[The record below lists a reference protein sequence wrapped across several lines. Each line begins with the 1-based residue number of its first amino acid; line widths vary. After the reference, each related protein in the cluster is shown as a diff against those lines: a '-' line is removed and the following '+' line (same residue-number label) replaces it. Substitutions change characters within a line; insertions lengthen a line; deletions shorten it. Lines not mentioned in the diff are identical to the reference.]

1 MKANHFNFDSS
12 RLPGAGDNHSPIS
25 KIRVWIL
32 QAIILSILIFIL
44 SVTLPLT
51 GFAESVDS
59 KIQEGISQYHEG
71 KFKDAGQSFSSAHA
85 DRPDDSRIAY
95 NQGNAHYKE
104 GSFPEALQAF
114 THSSLD
120 EKNPDIR
127 KNSIYNAGNTLV
139 KLGKLKKAESAY
151 KKVLRLDSDDMDAK
165 FNLEYVRQQLT
176 KKEDQ
181 KQDSDQGNQKNE
193 DNDSSSEKEQGENQK
208 QNKDQ
213 QAENQPPPSPPE
225 NDDAARNDPET
236 SEQPGKPGMEVEIS
250 EKEAERML
258 EKLAE
263 DLKSISRMQA
273 GKTKSS
279 YQGND
284 W

>member
-1 MKANHFNFDSS
+1 MKADHVNLASS
-12 RLPGAGDNHSPIS
+12 RLPGAGNNHSPIS

-32 QAIILSILIFIL
+32 QSIILSSLILIL
-44 SVTLPLT
+44 SLPLT

-71 KFKDAGQSFSSAHA
+71 NFKDAGQSFSSARL

-95 NQGNAHYKE
+95 NQGNAQYKE
-104 GSFPEALQAF
+104 GRFPEALQAF

-120 EKNPDIR
+120 EKNRDIR

>member
-1 MKANHFNFDSS
+1 MKADHFNFDSS

-71 KFKDAGQSFSSAHA
+71 KFKDAGQSFSSARV
-85 DRPDDSRIAY
+85 DRPDDSRIPY

-114 THSSLD
+114 TQSSLD
-120 EKNPDIR
+120 KKNPDIR
-127 KNSIYNAGNTLV
+127 KNAIYNTGNTLV
-139 KLGKLKKAESAY
+139 KLGKLKEAESAY
-151 KKVLRLDSDDMDAK
+151 KKVLRLDPDDMDAK
-165 FNLEYVRQQLT
+165 FNLEYIREQLK
-176 KKEDQ
+176 KKEE
-181 KQDSDQGNQKNE
+181 QDSDQGKQKNE
-193 DNDSSSEKEQGENQK
+193 DNNSDSEKEQGANE
-208 QNKDQ
+208 DP
-213 QAENQPPPSPPE
+213 QAENQQPPPPPE
-225 NDDAARNDPET
+225 NDDAEKNDS
-236 SEQPGKPGMEVEIS
+236 SEQPEEPGMESEIS
-250 EKEAERML
+250 EKEAERIL
-258 EKLAE
+258 ERLTE

>member
-1 MKANHFNFDSS
+1 MKAYHFNLDSS
-12 RLPGAGDNHSPIS
+12 RLPRAGNNHSPIS

-32 QAIILSILIFIL
+32 QSIILSSLILIL
-44 SVTLPLT
+44 SLPLT

-71 KFKDAGQSFSSAHA
+71 NFKDAGQSFSSARL

-95 NQGNAHYKE
+95 NQGNAQYKE
-104 GSFPEALQAF
+104 GRFPEALQAF

-120 EKNPDIR
+120 EKNRDNR
-127 KNSIYNAGNTLV
+127 KNSIYNTGNTLV
-139 KLGKLKKAESAY
+139 KLGKLKEAESAY
-151 KKVLRLDSDDMDAK
+151 KKVLRLDPGDMDAK
-165 FNLEYVRQQLT
+165 FNLEYVRKQL
-176 KKEDQ
+176 KKEEDQ

-193 DNDSSSEKEQGENQK
+193 D
-208 QNKDQ
+208 Q
-213 QAENQPPPSPPE
+213 QANNEHSPPE
-225 NDDAARNDPET
+225 KDDAGKNDPET
-236 SEQPGKPGMEVEIS
+236 SEQPGEREPGMEDEIS

-258 EKLAE
+258 ERLTE
-263 DLKSISRMQA
+263 DLKNISRMQA

>member
-1 MKANHFNFDSS
+1 MKAYHFNLDSS
-12 RLPGAGDNHSPIS
+12 RLPGAGNNHSPIS

-71 KFKDAGQSFSSAHA
+71 KFKDAGQSFSSARV
-85 DRPDDSRIAY
+85 DRPDDSRIPY

-114 THSSLD
+114 TQSSLD
-120 EKNPDIR
+120 KKNPDIR
-127 KNSIYNAGNTLV
+127 KNAIYNTGNTLV
-139 KLGKLKKAESAY
+139 KLGKLKEAESAY
-151 KKVLRLDSDDMDAK
+151 KKVLRLDPDDMDAK
-165 FNLEYVRQQLT
+165 FNLEYIREQLK
-176 KKEDQ
+176 KKEE
-181 KQDSDQGNQKNE
+181 QDSDQGKQKNE
-193 DNDSSSEKEQGENQK
+193 DNNSDSEKEQGANE
-208 QNKDQ
+208 DP
-213 QAENQPPPSPPE
+213 QAENQQPPPPPE
-225 NDDAARNDPET
+225 NDDAEKNDS
-236 SEQPGKPGMEVEIS
+236 SEQPEEPGMESEIS
-250 EKEAERML
+250 EKEAERIL
-258 EKLAE
+258 ERLTE
-263 DLKSISRMQA
+263 DLKNISRMQA
-273 GKTKSS
+273 GKIKSS

>member
-1 MKANHFNFDSS
+1 MKADHVNLASS
-12 RLPGAGDNHSPIS
+12 RLPGAGNNHSPIS

-32 QAIILSILIFIL
+32 QSIILSSLILIL
-44 SVTLPLT
+44 SLPLT

-71 KFKDAGQSFSSAHA
+71 NFKDAGQSFSSARL

-95 NQGNAHYKE
+95 NQGNAQYKE
-104 GSFPEALQAF
+104 GRFPEALQAF

-120 EKNPDIR
+120 EKNRDNR
-127 KNSIYNAGNTLV
+127 KNSIYNTGNTLV
-139 KLGKLKKAESAY
+139 KLGKLKEAESAY
-151 KKVLRLDSDDMDAK
+151 KKVLRLDPGDMDAK
-165 FNLEYVRQQLT
+165 FNLEYVRKQL
-176 KKEDQ
+176 KKEEDQ

-193 DNDSSSEKEQGENQK
+193 D
-208 QNKDQ
+208 Q
-213 QAENQPPPSPPE
+213 QAKNEHSPPE
-225 NDDAARNDPET
+225 KDDAGKNDPET
-236 SEQPGKPGMEVEIS
+236 SEQPGEREPGMEDEIS

-258 EKLAE
+258 ERLTE
-263 DLKSISRMQA
+263 DLKNISRMQA